1 MLEKNLHAQNMH
13 ARRRLLAGLAA
24 VSGAAL
30 LASCASVLGPRE
42 VDLPLYKLQAGLD
55 RRFPVDNRL
64 LELFD
69 VRLSRPQ
76 LNVLPGDR
84 VSLTVDASVAQ
95 SFLRTPLA
103 GTLAFSGRL
112 YIDQARSGVYVAE
125 PRIERFA
132 VSGIDESIG
141 RQLTRA
147 ANGVLD
153 RALLDIP
160 VYSFRMEDLR
170 YAGVQYVPTRIATTA
185 NGLRVSLEPAQPR

>member
-1 MLEKNLHAQNMH
+1 MLEKNMP
-13 ARRRLLAGLAA
+13 ARRKLLAGLAA
-24 VSGAAL
+24 ISGAAL
-30 LASCASVLGPRE
+30 LASCASILGPRE
-42 VDLPLYKLQAGLD
+42 VDLPLHKLQASLD
-55 RRFPVDNRL
+55 RRFPVDNRV

-95 SFLRTPLA
+95 SFLRNPLA

-112 YIDQARSGVYVAE
+112 YIDQARSGVYLTE

-132 VSGIDESIG
+132 VSGIDEPMQ
-141 RQLTRA
+141 RQLARA
-147 ANGVLD
+147 ANGLLD
-153 RALLDIP
+153 RALPDLP
-160 VYSFRMEDLR
+160 VYSFRMEELK

>member
-1 MLEKNLHAQNMH
+1 MPDTNTH
-13 ARRRLLAGLAA
+13 ARRTVLKGLAA
-24 VSGAAL
+24 LSGAAL

-42 VDLPLYKLQAGLD
+42 VDLPLYKLQASLD

-76 LNVLPGDR
+76 LDVLPGDR
-84 VSLTVDASVAQ
+84 VSLTVDASIAQ
-95 SFLRTPLA
+95 SYLRNPLA

-112 YIDQARSGVYVAE
+112 YVDPARSGVYLAE
-125 PRIERFA
+125 PRVERFA
-132 VSGIDESIG
+132 VSGLDAAAQ
-141 RQLTRA
+141 RQLARA
-147 ANGVLD
+147 ANGLLD
-153 RALLDIP
+153 RAILDIP

-185 NGLRVSLEPAQPR
+185 NGLRVSLEPAQTR

>member
-1 MLEKNLHAQNMH
+1 MPDTNTH
-13 ARRRLLAGLAA
+13 ARRTVLKRLAA
-24 VSGAAL
+24 LSTAAL

-42 VDLPLYKLQAGLD
+42 VDLPLHKLQASLD

-95 SFLRTPLA
+95 SFLRNPLA

-112 YIDQARSGVYVAE
+112 YVDPARSGVYLAE

-132 VSGIDESIG
+132 VSGLDASVQ
-141 RQLTRA
+141 RQLARA
-147 ANGVLD
+147 ANGLLD
-153 RALLDIP
+153 RAILDIP
-160 VYSFRMEDLR
+160 VYSFRMEELR

-185 NGLRVSLEPAQPR
+185 NGLRVSLEPARPR

>member
-1 MLEKNLHAQNMH
+1 MLEKNMH

-24 VSGAAL
+24 ISGAAL
-30 LASCASVLGPRE
+30 LASCATILGPRE
-42 VDLPLYKLQAGLD
+42 VDLPLHKLQAGLD

-64 LELFD
+64 LQLFD

-84 VSLTVDASVAQ
+84 VSLTVEASVAQ
-95 SFLRTPLA
+95 SFLRNPVS

-112 YIDQARSGVYVAE
+112 TIDQARSGVYLTE

-132 VSGIDESIG
+132 VSGIDESLQ

-147 ANGVLD
+147 ANGLLD
-153 RALLDIP
+153 QALLDIP

-185 NGLRVSLEPAQPR
+185 TGLRVSLEPAPPR

>member
-1 MLEKNLHAQNMH
+1 MLDTNAR
-13 ARRRLLAGLAA
+13 ARRTLLTGLAA
-24 VSGAAL
+24 LSGAAL
-30 LASCASVLGPRE
+30 LASCASILGPRE
-42 VDLPLYKLQAGLD
+42 VDLPLHKLQASLD

-69 VRLSRPQ
+69 VRLTRPQ

-95 SFLRTPLA
+95 SFLRNPLA

-112 YIDQARSGVYVAE
+112 YIDQARSGVYLAE

-132 VSGIDESIG
+132 VSGIDESVQ
-141 RQLTRA
+141 RQLARA
-147 ANGVLD
+147 ANGLLD
-153 RALLDIP
+153 RALLNIP
-160 VYSFRMEDLR
+160 VYSFRMEELK

>member
-1 MLEKNLHAQNMH
+1 MLQPNQQ
-13 ARRRLLAGLAA
+13 ARRKLIAGLAA
-24 VSGAAL
+24 VSGTAL

-42 VDLPLYKLQAGLD
+42 VDLPLHKLQASLD

-95 SFLRTPLA
+95 SFLRNPLA

-112 YIDQARSGVYVAE
+112 YIDQARSGVYLAE

-132 VSGIDESIG
+132 VSGLDESVQ
-141 RQLTRA
+141 RQLARA
-147 ANGVLD
+147 ANGLLD
-153 RALLDIP
+153 RAILDIP
-160 VYSFRMEDLR
+160 IYSFRMEELR
-170 YAGVQYVPTRIATTA
+170 YAGVQYVPTRIATTSR
-185 NGLRVSLEPAQPR
+185 GLRILLEPAQSC

>member
-1 MLEKNLHAQNMH
+1 MPHTNMPT
-13 ARRRLLAGLAA
+13 RRKMLAGLAA

-42 VDLPLYKLQAGLD
+42 VDLPLHKLQAGLD

-95 SFLRTPLA
+95 SFLRNPLA

-112 YIDQARSGVYVAE
+112 YVDPARSGVYLAE

-132 VSGIDESIG
+132 VSGIDPSIE
-141 RQLTRA
+141 RQLARA
-147 ANGVLD
+147 ANGLLD
-153 RALLDIP
+153 RAILDIP
-160 VYSFRMEDLR
+160 VYSFRMEELR

-185 NGLRVSLEPAQPR
+185 NGLRVSLEPAQSR

>member
-1 MLEKNLHAQNMH
+1 MLEKNLR

-24 VSGAAL
+24 ACGAAL

-42 VDLPLYKLQAGLD
+42 VDLPLHKLQAGLD